1 MCLKYNGKARY
12 RALSGRPPAVEPRAL
27 YSHNLLYIFSRR
39 AMTRLTREQLRQRY
53 AELRDLVNEWDPIGV
68 MDDPEWPRDE
78 YDCLV
83 GPVLRHLEA
92 GDARDVIVA
101 FLTTELA
108 DHFGLDRATIRPH
121 MFVERAATWFA
132 ARWEGTGPVPAPD

>member
-1 MCLKYNGKARY
+1 MR
-12 RALSGRPPAVEPRAL
+12 
-27 YSHNLLYIFSRR
+27 
-39 AMTRLTREQLRQRY
+39 RLTREQLRQRY
-53 AELRDLVNEWDPIGV
+53 AELRNLVNEWDPIGV

-92 GDARDVIVA
+92 RDGRDVIVA
-101 FLTTELA
+101 FLTTELV

-121 MFVERAATWFA
+121 AFVERAATWFA
-132 ARWEGTGPVPAPD
+132 ARWEGTGPVPARDGDHDGAV